1 MQDIV
6 STYYHLRE
14 MEEKRIR
21 YTYMFRH
28 VANKKI
34 KANHL
39 KYNVKQLHQR
49 QKKKYEIYCHTITHY
64 YQKYTSESYEIKVLT
79 SDIQK

>member
-21 YTYMFRH
+21 HTYMFRH

-34 KANHL
+34 KADLL
-39 KYNVKQLHQR
+39 KYNVKQLHWR
-49 QKKKYEIYCHTITHY
+49 QKGHMKYIGTLLHTTNRSSFVYKRVI
-64 YQKYTSESYEIKVLT
+64 
-79 SDIQK
+79 